1 MNTETWGDT
10 EQWKLKM
17 GPQVT
22 QRLTPGHIL
31 QAVTNRVEGDSR
43 LFNYRVREEQ
53 TDYLGHKEQLPTLRP
68 QRGRSEH
75 EVGVCERTWLVDR
88 SYDGHEVSN
97 SRSRSRGSKITGTGG
112 TWNKRSAAGARPAGG
127 REDPEW
133 GNNGPSLSGS
143 CGNGRG
149 RSSSQQTPRG
159 AEWLRKHRRQETRS
173 SKKHQSFR
181 SKVEYSRR
189 SGKLGI

>member
-1 MNTETWGDT
+1 
-10 EQWKLKM
+10 M

-97 SRSRSRGSKITGTGG
+97 SRSRSRGSKTTDTGG
-112 TWNKRSAAGARPAGG
+112 TWNKRSTAGG
-127 REDPEW
+127 ATSRRPGGPGMGQQWPEPEW
-133 GNNGPSLSGS
+133 
-143 CGNGRG
+143 
-149 RSSSQQTPRG
+149 
-159 AEWLRKHRRQETRS
+159 
-173 SKKHQSFR
+173 
-181 SKVEYSRR
+181 
-189 SGKLGI
+189 